1 MKQPQFPHT
10 PQATDPAQSSL
21 ALQEQRLDAFWRKA
35 LAAAPDAPIDA
46 SKLATARAAIFA
58 AAELHS
64 GMPSRHARSP
74 WHWLRSWGASGS
86 RGFAPPRWATGLAS
100 ITLASLVL
108 VLWYGRMP
116 EPSWDFDTA
125 GVMPAATPNA
135 AASPAPTPAP
145 ALPDQALAGQDAEP
159 RARASA
165 RQAPAAQW
173 ESAPN
178 AAMAQAAPARKAA
191 PSAHGLAPPAPAP
204 IQRQREP
211 SSSVTV
217 YGQSDLALAPANET
231 SRALQAQLLSATG
244 GSWRASA
251 QSLFRPLND
260 AQSQALV
267 QLLLPLAQQAHSAL
281 AAGQSGSASALSLL
295 QRQSQQVLLKQW
307 GEVRLIVHIV
317 ATPHYH
323 IDWLS
328 PNNAWLASTSISEA
342 AYNRITTMLHSPI
355 PTTPSSR

>member
-1 MKQPQFPHT
+1 MT
-10 PQATDPAQSSL
+10 QAPSPQSSE
-21 ALQEQRLDAFWRKA
+21 ALHEQRLDAFWRKA
-35 LAAAPDAPIDA
+35 LAAAPDAPINA
-46 SKLATARAAIFA
+46 TKLATARAAIFA
-58 AAELHS
+58 AAEQHNAT
-64 GMPSRHARSP
+64 PSRHARSP
-74 WHWLRSWGASGS
+74 WHWHWLRAWRASGS
-86 RGFAPPRWATGLAS
+86 QGFAPPRWATGLAS

-125 GVMPAATPNA
+125 GVMPAAA
-135 AASPAPTPAP
+135 PAPT
-145 ALPDQALAGQDAEP
+145 LPEQALAGQDAEP
-159 RARASA
+159 HARASA
-165 RQAPAAQW
+165 RQAPAAQL

-191 PSAHGLAPPAPAP
+191 PPAHDLAQPAPAP
-204 IQRQREP
+204 IQRQRES
-211 SSSVTV
+211 SSSVTL
-217 YGQSDLALAPANET
+217 YGQSDVALAPANET

-267 QLLLPLAQQAHSAL
+267 QLLLPLAQQAHSAPTE
-281 AAGQSGSASALSLL
+281 GQSASPLSLL
-295 QRQSQQVLLKQW
+295 QRHSQQVLLKHL
-307 GEVRLIVHIV
+307 GEVRLIAHIV
-317 ATPHYH
+317 DTPHYH

-342 AYNRITTMLHSPI
+342 AYNRITTMLHSPT